1 MITKEAILLDQK
13 TLSHNKSLLPFIYT
27 DLLAEYAGDNKIV
40 CFHFWNM
47 TNQVIL
53 GMKDTRVAF
62 LDNGVHSIKENGYQV
77 VVRNSGGL
85 AVVADQGILN
95 FSIVLPQPD
104 SKYSFSIDQGY
115 ELMKHI
121 IEEAL
126 VEFDISID
134 AFEVTDSYCPGD
146 FDLSIHGKKFA
157 GISQRRIKNGIG
169 IMIYLSVCGNQ
180 AKRGE
185 IVREFYQKSLGNQ
198 FGTDGFPPVNPDSMA
213 NLSDLLKIDFTVD
226 QIKERISTV
235 LTTQY
240 HFSDDNETH
249 LQTFLNSDDFT
260 VKFEKQNERMKQRN
274 QVIDWS
280 EDN

>member
-13 TLSHNKSLLPFIYT
+13 ILSHNKSLLPFIYT
-27 DLLAEYAGDNKIV
+27 DLLAEYAGDNKII
-40 CFHFWNM
+40 CFHFWSM

-53 GMKDTRVAF
+53 GMKDTRVTF
-62 LDNGVHSIKENGYQV
+62 LAEGVQSIRENAYQV

-104 SKYSFSIDQGY
+104 SKYNFSIDQGY

-121 IEEAL
+121 IEESLAD
-126 VEFDISID
+126 FDISID
-134 AFEVTDSYCPGD
+134 AFEVSDSYCPGD

-180 AKRGE
+180 AQRGE

-198 FGTDGFPPVNPDSMA
+198 FGTEGFPPVNPNSMA
-213 NLSDLLKIDFTVD
+213 NLSELLKTDFTVE
-226 QIKERISTV
+226 QIKERINDV
-235 LTTQY
+235 LTAQY
-240 HFSDDNETH
+240 HFSDENEVL